1 MRIELEDQIH
11 ITEEK
16 VIQKLSTMDQSHPSK
31 MDEQQQPSKMKPSQ
45 LLKGY
50 SDTPREQNTGH
61 TWKLCINFKQMHPT
75 TRVKN
80 HKFEKFND
88 YSKAKMLSKSLTLAT
103 NVAPKKQQD
112 SLLGPAE

>member
-1 MRIELEDQIH
+1 
-11 ITEEK
+11 
-16 VIQKLSTMDQSHPSK
+16 
-31 MDEQQQPSKMKPSQ
+31 
-45 LLKGY
+45 
-50 SDTPREQNTGH
+50 
-61 TWKLCINFKQMHPT
+61 MHPT